1 MKKKPIWRVEQAR
14 QNFNRGKVACNVCVG
29 KGAQPQPGEF
39 GWYAWLLLLVPILIG
54 GYGAQRALAR
64 LPRLAELRKKAG
76 VVAVSIVGA
85 ALLIGLVDG
94 AAGGALGDGRLSSVG
109 APALSM
115 AFMAMLL
122 MGMGASV
129 VVLRDWW
136 KFAR

>member
-1 MKKKPIWRVEQAR
+1 M
-14 QNFNRGKVACNVCVG
+14 
-29 KGAQPQPGEF
+29 
-39 GWYAWLLLLVPILIG
+39 
-54 GYGAQRALAR
+54 
-64 LPRLAELRKKAG
+64 
-76 VVAVSIVGA
+76 VAVSIVGA

-122 MGMGASV
+122 MGIGASV